1 MSIWALSDPHLS
13 LGIEGKSMDVFGEE
27 WKDHSAKIFDACNAV
42 IKSHDLLL
50 IPGDISWAMRIPDA
64 IPDLEFIDKLPGTKI
79 ISKGNHDYWWPS
91 NKKLSEILPKSIL
104 FANHDVIEWNGLSIT
119 GVRLWDTPEFSNNAI
134 INFKPNPK
142 ENTSKIKDA
151 SKDEAIFEK
160 ELVRL
165 ESSLK
170 LLNQNAYKILL
181 CHYPPLSYSLSDSRA
196 SQIIEKYRVNLC
208 VFGHLHNV
216 KKGLTIFGEKN
227 GVNYVL
233 TSGDYLDFKPIYL
246 GKISELTL

>member
-13 LGIEGKSMDVFGEE
+13 LGIEGKNMDVFGEE
-27 WKDHSAKIFDACNAV
+27 WANHSKKIFDECSKV
-42 IKSHDLLL
+42 IKPCDLLL

-64 IPDLEFIDKLPGTKI
+64 MPDLEFIASLPGTKI

-104 FANHDVIEWNGLSIT
+104 FANHEAIEWNGLSIT
-119 GVRLWDTPEFSNNAI
+119 GVRLWDTKEFNNGAI

-142 ENTSKIKDA
+142 ENTSKIKDL
-151 SKDEAIFEK
+151 SNDETIFEK

-165 ESSLK
+165 ENSLK
-170 LLNQNAYKILL
+170 LLNHDAYKILL
-181 CHYPPLSYSLSDSRA
+181 CHYPPLPYTLKESRA
-196 SQIIEKYRVNLC
+196 SQIIENYRVNLC

-216 KKGLTIFGEKN
+216 KKDVPIFGKKN

-233 TSGDYLDFKPIYL
+233 ASGDYLDFKPIYL
-246 GKISELTL
+246 GNISELTA